1 MEDKKYNGWSNY
13 ATWRVKLE
21 IVEGSEYSE
30 MAFDS
35 IYDLS
40 EHIKDDVEGYITG
53 EGELPEVQQ
62 ETSSSLPSEE

>member
-1 MEDKKYNGWSNY
+1 
-13 ATWRVKLE
+13 
-21 IVEGSEYSE
+21 

-53 EGELPEVQQ
+53 EGVNFAVNYAMAFLSDVNWYEIAESVAEDYPELI
-62 ETSSSLPSEE
+62 ETK